1 MLHVALPDQ
10 KPQNGEVPHHRPRHA
25 GLVDRLHEDDT
36 ADLCGEV
43 GEEETFGNVR
53 EAGRDGLEDGG
64 VAQGGVVEARGV
76 EARGVEARGV
86 EARGV
91 DEEGSGVGDGV
102 DLGEGSTFVEGEKG
116 GFNGW
121 FFF

>member
-1 MLHVALPDQ
+1 MLHVSLPNE
-10 KPQNGEVPHHRPRHA
+10 KSQNGEVPHHRARHA
-25 GLVDRLHEDDT
+25 GLVDCLHEDDT

-43 GEEETFGNVR
+43 GEEETLGNVR

-64 VAQGGVVEARGV
+64 IAQGGV
-76 EARGVEARGV
+76 V

-91 DEEGSGVGDGV
+91 DEEGSGAGDGV
-102 DLGEGSTFVEGEKG
+102 DLGEGSTFVGGGKG
-116 GFNGW
+116 RVQRMV

>member
-64 VAQGGVVEARGV
+64 IAQGGVVEARGV
-76 EARGVEARGV
+76 
-86 EARGV
+86 
-91 DEEGSGVGDGV
+91 DEERSGVGDGV
-102 DLGEGSTFVEGEKG
+102 ELGDGSTFVEGEKE

-121 FFF
+121 FFFYLGGGEEGERG

>member
-1 MLHVALPDQ
+1 M
-10 KPQNGEVPHHRPRHA
+10 R
-25 GLVDRLHEDDT
+25 
-36 ADLCGEV
+36 EV
-43 GEEETFGNVR
+43 GEEETLQNVR

-64 VAQGGVVEARGV
+64 VAQGGVVEAGGV
-76 EARGVEARGV
+76 E
-86 EARGV
+86 
-91 DEEGSGVGDGV
+91 EEGSGVGDGV